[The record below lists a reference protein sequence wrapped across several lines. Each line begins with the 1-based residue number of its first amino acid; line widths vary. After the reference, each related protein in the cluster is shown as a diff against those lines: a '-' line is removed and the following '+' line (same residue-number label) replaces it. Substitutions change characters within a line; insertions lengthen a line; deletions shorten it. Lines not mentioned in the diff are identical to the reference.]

1 MALVTAIAQAVA
13 ATLNAAPRALP
24 FTAELR
30 YRPVFELRELAT
42 LKVSVVPR
50 STGRKRGSRAG
61 DVRRVQVDVGVQRK
75 VANDDEVTAL
85 LGLVEELADCFR
97 VGQRLASYP
106 DAVCTELV
114 NEPVYA
120 PEHLE
125 QYRQF
130 TSVLTLTFEVGP

>member
-1 MALVTAIAQAVA
+1 MALVAELAQAVA

-24 FTAELR
+24 FTAELH

-50 STGRKRGSRAG
+50 STGRKRASRAG
-61 DVRRVQVDVGVQRK
+61 DLRRLQVDVGVQRK

-106 DAVCTELV
+106 AAVCTELA

-125 QYRQF
+125 QFRQF
-130 TSVLTLTFEVGP
+130 TSVLTLTFEVCP